1 MSTAKLDAGK
11 SDSEGA
17 FESKFVLKYHEQT
30 HPNVD
35 AHNSQVYPF
44 GSLNL
49 PLESTE
55 FKFKEAMEWEVSQI
69 EEVNHLTGEV
79 LLARQQ
85 FSFLVFIW
93 RKHHHYLMN
102 IIFCDLVRAVWMI
115 CLCYCWWGEG
125 VGRLLLLYA
134 SS

>member
-69 EEVNHLTGEV
+69 EEVNPTGRV
-79 LLARQQ
+79 LQTRQQ

-102 IIFCDLVRAVWMI
+102 IIFCDLVRV
-115 CLCYCWWGEG
+115 
-125 VGRLLLLYA
+125 V
-134 SS
+134 